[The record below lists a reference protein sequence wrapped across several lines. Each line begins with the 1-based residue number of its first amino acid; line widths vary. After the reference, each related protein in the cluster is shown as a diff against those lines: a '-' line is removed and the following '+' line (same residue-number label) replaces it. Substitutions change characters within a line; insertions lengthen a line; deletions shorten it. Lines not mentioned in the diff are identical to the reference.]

1 MIEEYA
7 CVASIPEEWDS
18 VVGDNIYLTR
28 KFMAM
33 MESADDSE
41 KRYYAVKIDG
51 KIDTVFTTVKR
62 NDFNLG
68 MFSDFDKTIKITLV
82 YVPLSVTRAGIAYGS
97 GLSEAAEFI
106 KKIRGY
112 KMFLNFPDVS
122 LSGYAKGNTC
132 PKCALKLRW
141 NTFDDYMRD
150 LRSNYRYRYN
160 KALRKSAPLKFRYL
174 KSGDEFT
181 GEMYKLYENVYNKSR
196 VRVEKLTERFFR
208 GDCFKIFVAEDGEG
222 IPRGFTQL
230 LHNGDE
236 LVFEFVGL
244 DYTVNSEYDTYLAM
258 LLEIVRYGIENGFKT
273 IDFGQTADDAKLK
286 IGCEYEY
293 LYAMLHHSN
302 KLVNFFLKKFA
313 GRIECKPVTTKFD
326 VFKS

>member
-1 MIEEYA
+1 MIEQYRS
-7 CVASIPEEWDS
+7 VADIPEEWDS

-41 KRYYAVKIDG
+41 KHYYAVLREG
-51 KIDTVFTTVKR
+51 KIDTVFTTVR
-62 NDFNLG
+62 CDDFNLG
-68 MFSDFDKTIKITLV
+68 MFSNFDKKIKITLV

-97 GLSEAAEFI
+97 GLNEAAEFI

-112 KMFLNFPDVS
+112 KMFLNLPDVS
-122 LSGYAKGNTC
+122 LSGYAKGYTC

-141 NTFDDYMRD
+141 NTFDEYMND
-150 LRSNYRYRYN
+150 LRSSYRYRYN

-174 KSGDEFT
+174 ESGEEFT
-181 GEMYKLYENVYNKSR
+181 SEMYKLYENVHNKSR
-196 VRVEKLTERFFR
+196 IRVEKLTERFFR
-208 GDCFKIFVAEDGEG
+208 GECFKIFVAEDGEG
-222 IPRGFTQL
+222 IPRGFVQL

-244 DYTVNSEYDTYLAM
+244 DYTVNSEYDTYIAM
-258 LLEIVRYGIENGFKT
+258 LLEIVRYGIDNGFKT

-302 KLVNFFLKKFA
+302 KLVNFFLRKFA
-313 GRIECKPVTTKFD
+313 NKIECKPVTTKFD
-326 VFKS
+326 VFKL